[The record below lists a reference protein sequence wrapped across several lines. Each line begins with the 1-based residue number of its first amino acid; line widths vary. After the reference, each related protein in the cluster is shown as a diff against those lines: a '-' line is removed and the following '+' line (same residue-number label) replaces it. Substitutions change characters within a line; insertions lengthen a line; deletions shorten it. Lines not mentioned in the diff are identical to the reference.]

1 MTSAEEIARD
11 DGRCPDCNLLSC
23 VCFDDAEAI
32 WCERCHGTGSIDCYC
47 AGDFCCCSRGG
58 EMDCPRC
65 DGQGEFV
72 PKPGQLEREAEQRK
86 KLAEIMSAALSGDR
100 HD

>member
-1 MTSAEEIARD
+1 MTSAEEIAR
-11 DGRCPDCNLLSC
+11 CEDCGLMSC

-32 WCERCHGTGSIDCYC
+32 WCERCQGTGSLDCHC
-47 AGDFCCCSRGG
+47 GGDLCVCENYG

-86 KLAEIMSAALSGDR
+86 KLAEIMRAAFAGDR